1 MRLLRNRRSVLRG
14 LVTVGVAV
22 GVAAGATVGVASAH
36 VTADAGKA
44 VKGGYGKVVFRVPTE
59 SKTAGTVKLQIT
71 LPLDHPIASARTL
84 PVAGWT
90 AQIVNAPVNPP
101 ITVHHTTVTEAPHII
116 TWTAAPGT
124 RLGPTEFGEFAVSM
138 GTFPDDVDQ
147 LVFPAQQT
155 YDDGTVVNWDQV
167 QQPGQPEPEHP
178 APTVTLHSDTSGHHD
193 GGHGGA
199 PAESESEA
207 QDASAASGADD
218 TARWLGGAGL
228 VVGALGLGLGIGA
241 VARGRRRGGST

>member
-1 MRLLRNRRSVLRG
+1 MRLLRSRRSVARHL
-14 LVTVGVAV
+14 LTVGAAIGLSAVA
-22 GVAAGATVGVASAH
+22 TIGVASAH
-36 VTADAGKA
+36 VTADAGQA
-44 VKGGYGKVVFRVPTE
+44 EKGGYGKVVFRVPTE

-90 AQIVNAPVNPP
+90 AQITNAPVNPP

-116 TWTAAPGT
+116 TWTAQPGT
-124 RLGPTEFGEFAVSM
+124 RLGPTEFGEFAVSL
-138 GTFPDDVDQ
+138 GTFPDKVDQ

-155 YDDGTVVNWDQV
+155 YDDGTVVNWDQI

-178 APTVTLHSDTSGHHD
+178 APTVTLLDDTSGHD
-193 GGHGGA
+193 HGDHGEGSAQSVGA
-199 PAESESEA
+199 S
-207 QDASAASGADD
+207 DD

-241 VARGRRRGGST
+241 VARGRRRSS

>member
-1 MRLLRNRRSVLRG
+1 MRLVRNRRSVLRYLLAAG
-14 LVTVGVAV
+14 AAL
-22 GVAAGATVGVASAH
+22 GVAAVATVGVASAH

-59 SKTAGTVKLQIT
+59 SKTAGTIKLQIT
-71 LPLDHPIASARTL
+71 LPLDHPIASVRTL
-84 PVAGWT
+84 PIAGWT
-90 AQIVNAPVNPP
+90 AQIINAPVNPP
-101 ITVHHTTVTEAPHII
+101 ITVHHMTVTEAPHTI
-116 TWTAAPGT
+116 TWTAQPGT

-178 APTVTLHSDTSGHHD
+178 APTVALADDHSGHHH

-199 PAESESEA
+199 TTESEG
-207 QDASAASGADD
+207 DAVSGSTSDD

-241 VARGRRRGGST
+241 VARGRRRGGSS

>member
-1 MRLLRNRRSVLRG
+1 MRLLRNRRSVVRHL
-14 LVTVGVAV
+14 LTVGAAV
-22 GVAAGATVGVASAH
+22 GLAATATIGVASAH

-59 SKTAGTVKLQIT
+59 SKTAGTIKLQIT

-90 AQIVNAPVNPP
+90 AQITNAPVNPP
-101 ITVHHTTVTEAPHII
+101 ITVHNTTVTEAPHII
-116 TWTAAPGT
+116 TWTAQPGT

-167 QQPGQPEPEHP
+167 QQPGQPEPEQP
-178 APTVTLHSDTSGHHD
+178 APTVKLADDTSGHHD

-199 PAESESEA
+199 PAES
-207 QDASAASGADD
+207 ASDAASGAGSDD

-241 VARGRRRGGST
+241 VARGRRRGSSS